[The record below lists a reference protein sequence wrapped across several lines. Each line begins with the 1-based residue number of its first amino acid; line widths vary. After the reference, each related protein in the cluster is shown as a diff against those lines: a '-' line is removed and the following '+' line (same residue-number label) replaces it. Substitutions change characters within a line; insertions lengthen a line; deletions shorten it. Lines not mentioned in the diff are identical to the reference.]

1 MDRPLSPPL
10 ELLAERGNV
19 ASPVIMLMLKL
30 ANPLYTHTG
39 LALALIHT
47 RLLANHS
54 TTQAVGEDGR
64 AQEQRNE
71 PESEHMHM
79 GGWRGF
85 PGALKTV
92 AGF

>member
-10 ELLAERGNV
+10 KLLAERGNV

-54 TTQAVGEDGR
+54 TTQAVGEDG
-64 AQEQRNE
+64 AKE
-71 PESEHMHM
+71 
-79 GGWRGF
+79 
-85 PGALKTV
+85 
-92 AGF
+92 